1 MIYLGGGW
9 HIKRIITKRLILVI
23 VASMVLI
30 ALISSYFQ
38 IKAAQE
44 TAATNSLLRIGQ
56 IRQILRNNDEEI
68 TKLKENLREDYFI
81 RAKAAAYIVQ
91 ANPEMAKDLGA
102 LRKIAELL
110 QVDELHLYDK
120 AGRLYSGTEPKHYNC
135 TFHSG
140 EQMEF
145 FLPMLD
151 DYDLQLCQD
160 IMPNTA
166 EQKLMQYTAVW
177 RQDLRGIV
185 QIGMEPVRLLEAMK
199 KNELSHIFTLV
210 TTDKDNTLFAADSQ
224 TGVILGATSS
234 EMIGQNVRD
243 YGLDLG
249 FATGTGTPQD
259 WDIFVDDMK
268 SHCMTDVA
276 GNYLIGV
283 SLPYQTIYH
292 GILSNIALIV
302 CSLAILATAVI
313 VLIIRMLDKYII
325 RGMYQINRD
334 LEKIGAG
341 DLDFRLAVSDVPEF
355 QILSD
360 NINRMVESL
369 LQSTSKLSLVFQN
382 VNIPIAVYEYNE
394 DMHRVLA
401 TSKIG
406 KILGITEAEMRGI
419 LNDPSAFKHRLEQ
432 LCREAVRQDG
442 DIYRLG
448 EQGERYVR
456 VRSYEES
463 RKTFGIL
470 VDVTDEVLE
479 KQQIRYE
486 RDVDLLTELR
496 SRRAFFS
503 EMDDLFSDAGA
514 LGIKAMLMMDVDD
527 LKQMNDGWG
536 HECGDKLLE
545 NTARIL
551 ARFQAPYKL
560 TARLSGDEF
569 VMFVYRLASQDVL
582 KQYLEQMHIDM
593 QSTRIVAS
601 DGSSLPVSFSCGY
614 VMFDDEEDY
623 RAVLK
628 LADETMYQAKKH
640 HKGEYILYEP
650 ERP

>member
-1 MIYLGGGW
+1 M
-9 HIKRIITKRLILVI
+9 KRIITKRLISVI
-23 VASMVLI
+23 MSSMVLI

-38 IKAAQE
+38 IKVAQE

-68 TKLKENLREDYFI
+68 TTLKENLREDYFI
-81 RAKAAAYIVQ
+81 RAKAAAYIIQ

-110 QVDELHLYDK
+110 QVDELHLFDK
-120 AGRLYSGTEPKHYNC
+120 EGRLYSGTNPKHYNY

-140 EQMEF
+140 EQMEY
-145 FLPMLD
+145 FLPMLE

-160 IMPNTA
+160 IMPNTV

-185 QIGMEPVRLLEAMK
+185 QIGMEPVRLLEALE

-224 TGVILGATSS
+224 TGEILGATCP

-243 YGLDLG
+243 YGIDLG
-249 FATGTGTPQD
+249 FATGSGTPQN
-259 WDIFVDDMK
+259 WNISVDEMK
-268 SHCMTDVA
+268 SHCITDVE

-302 CSLAILATAVI
+302 CSLAILASAVI
-313 VLIIRMLDKYII
+313 VLIIRMLNRYII
-325 RGMYQINRD
+325 RGMHQINRD

-341 DLDFRLAVSDVPEF
+341 DLDFRLAVTDVPEF
-355 QILSD
+355 HILSD
-360 NINRMVESL
+360 NINQMVESL

-394 DMHRVLA
+394 DMRRVLA

-406 KILGITEAEMRGI
+406 EILGITDAELCDI
-419 LNDPSAFKHRLEQ
+419 LNDPSAFKHRIEQ
-432 LCREAVRQDG
+432 LCHEAVWQDG

-448 EQGERYVR
+448 EQEERYVR
-456 VRSYEES
+456 VRSYEEN

-479 KQQIRYE
+479 KQQIQYE
-486 RDVDLLTELR
+486 RDVDLLTKLC

-503 EMDDLFSDAGA
+503 EMDDLFLDAGA
-514 LGIKAMLMMDVDD
+514 LGIKAMLMMDVDN

-536 HECGDKLLE
+536 HEYGDKLLE
-545 NTARIL
+545 NTAQIL
-551 ARFQAPYKL
+551 ARCRAPYKL

-569 VMFVYRLASQDVL
+569 VMFVYQLESQDAL
-582 KQYLEQMHIDM
+582 KQYLEQMHSDM
-593 QSTRIVAS
+593 QATKIVLP

-614 VMFDDEEDY
+614 VMFDDTKDY
-623 RAVLK
+623 HAVLK

-640 HKGEYILYEP
+640 HKGKYILYQP
-650 ERP
+650 ERS